1 MKVWCGAG
9 LGTVHSRPL
18 APSHARAMPHPSPM
32 TADQAA
38 ARRKAVRR
46 TALAVAAI
54 AVGVYVVF
62 ILSGVLGQ

>member
-1 MKVWCGAG
+1 
-9 LGTVHSRPL
+9 
-18 APSHARAMPHPSPM
+18 MPHPTPLSQ
-32 TADQAA
+32 DQVD